1 MIIISLVNKLMLK
14 KNEIKI
20 SILIPCYNELNT
32 IKEIIKKVN
41 YNLQLYGF
49 NDYEILVVD
58 DYSNDG
64 TSEILKQI
72 SLEKNIKIF
81 SHSQNLGKGAAVHTG
96 IENTTGDIL
105 IIQDADLEY
114 DPSDYDK
121 LLRPF
126 FEADADIVYGSR
138 FIGGGKYVRIHFFW
152 HYLANKII
160 TFVCNMF
167 TNLNLTDVETGYK
180 VFKTSCLKNVKLKE
194 KSFSFEP
201 EITIKLA
208 KKKFKFFEVPISYN
222 GRSYNEGKKIGLK
235 DAFIAFKAIFIYS
248 IIK

>member
-1 MIIISLVNKLMLK
+1 MLK
-14 KNEIKI
+14 KNEIKL
-20 SILIPCYNELNT
+20 SIVIPCYNEVNT
-32 IKEIIKKVN
+32 IKEIVEKVT
-41 YNLQLYGF
+41 YHLQQYSF
-49 NDYEILVVD
+49 NDYEIIIVD
-58 DYSNDG
+58 DCSNDG
-64 TSEILKQI
+64 SAKVLEQI
-72 SLEKNIKIF
+72 SIEKRIKIF
-81 SHSQNLGKGAAVHTG
+81 YHNKNLGKGAAVHTG
-96 IENTTGDIL
+96 IKHTTGEIL

-114 DPSDYDK
+114 DPSDYNK

-126 FEADADIVYGSR
+126 FEADADVVYGSR

-180 VFKTSCLKNVKLKE
+180 LFKTSCLNNVELKE

-208 KKKFKFFEVPISYN
+208 KKKFKFFEVPITYN
-222 GRSYNEGKKIGLK
+222 GRSYSEGKKIGLK

-248 IIK
+248 IGK